1 MPPRGNEWLALT
13 TEPTLEPEI
22 PICDPH
28 HHFWVQRPEPADY
41 QQYLL
46 ADLAA
51 DINSGHN
58 VRSTVFVEARS
69 QYRTEGP
76 EELRSVG
83 EVEFVQSIAD
93 ESAAG
98 RYGASRAAAAIIG
111 RADLKMG
118 DAVRPVLEALQAASP
133 NRFRGIRH
141 SVGWDPHPEVENR
154 EVEGC
159 LARDDYMAGA
169 QVLQDMGLIL
179 ETTVFFPQLPDL
191 ADFARKIP
199 DLTIV
204 LNHIGG
210 MMRTGPYANR
220 DDEVLA
226 QWRSGIDAVA
236 ACPNVIMKLGGIGMP
251 RIGFDWHERAT
262 PIGSGELA
270 ESVGPWLQYCL
281 DQFGPDRCMFE
292 SNFPVDKVSFSYH
305 VMYNAFKRVS
315 QGYSATER
323 AAAFHD
329 TAARVYRISYE

>member
-118 DAVRPVLEALQAASP
+118 DAVRPGAGSLAGRQPQPLPRHPPLRRLGPAS
-133 NRFRGIRH
+133 
-141 SVGWDPHPEVENR
+141 
-154 EVEGC
+154 
-159 LARDDYMAGA
+159 
-169 QVLQDMGLIL
+169 
-179 ETTVFFPQLPDL
+179 
-191 ADFARKIP
+191 
-199 DLTIV
+199 
-204 LNHIGG
+204 
-210 MMRTGPYANR
+210 
-220 DDEVLA
+220 
-226 QWRSGIDAVA
+226 RSGE
-236 ACPNVIMKLGGIGMP
+236 P
-251 RIGFDWHERAT
+251 
-262 PIGSGELA
+262 GSGRLP
-270 ESVGPWLQYCL
+270 GP
-281 DQFGPDRCMFE
+281 
-292 SNFPVDKVSFSYH
+292 
-305 VMYNAFKRVS
+305 
-315 QGYSATER
+315 
-323 AAAFHD
+323 
-329 TAARVYRISYE
+329 